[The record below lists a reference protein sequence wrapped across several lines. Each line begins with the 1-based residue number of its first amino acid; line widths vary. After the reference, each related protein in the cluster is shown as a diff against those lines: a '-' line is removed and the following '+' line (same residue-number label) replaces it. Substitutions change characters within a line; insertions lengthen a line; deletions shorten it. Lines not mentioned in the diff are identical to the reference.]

1 MAFIPPSSSYQ
12 ISFRHLKG
20 EYGTGPSG
28 SISFADLYRNGSLVK
43 DNGSTS
49 TIPTSSTIS
58 ASNFYNTQNK
68 FFYLLKE
75 VSDFPEIHVYLH
87 HYDNFTDTTKDY
99 NADGDYSYAYGWTG
113 GYGNTKGTYPVGNV
127 KYNIVTYFNELS
139 GSSPA
144 GRYMSVRPT
153 TLKRFGQ
160 SFGAYNSSSY
170 NDYYPTDYSSSTP
183 SSSTYNITYSINPSY
198 YTGTEYRYGAHPNVE
213 PSTGNI
219 QVATAY
225 YASNTSAY
233 NYTLTLCE
241 YNNSVHVSSDVV
253 RYADPQSDIYA
264 SIPPGHVASAAI
276 SQDGIYYITNYYNA
290 AVTPR
295 YRLRGGRRTDSDD
308 YVFPNDNDHD
318 QVYCVSC
325 LNDPTGG
332 ATPKANENTG
342 CFLVSTERYFEAF
355 SMLTTGSALF
365 KATTQPVCN
374 EYMVG
379 RVMAWDPTDTYC
391 AIGTSSQ
398 GYQPGGSTV
407 ASDGY
412 TFFLKRTNTTW
423 TTIWPNVKNTFNS
436 TVTSIAWDST
446 STYVAFTYSTNNSS
460 LGGTCV
466 IYKRS
471 GDTFT
476 KLTAFE
482 TFDAIGCGFH
492 PPGTYGSTYT

>member
-12 ISFRHLKG
+12 ISLRHLKG

-28 SISFADLYRNGSLVK
+28 SISFGDLYRNGSLVK
-43 DNGSTS
+43 NNGSTS
-49 TIPTSSTIS
+49 TIPTSGAIS

-68 FFYLLKE
+68 FFYLLKDQ
-75 VSDFPEIHVYLH
+75 SDFPQIHIYLH

-99 NADGDYSYAYGWTG
+99 NADGTYSYTYGWTG
-113 GYGNTKGTYPVGNV
+113 GYSTLRGTYPVSNV
-127 KYNIVTYFNELS
+127 KYNIVTYFTELS
-139 GSSPA
+139 GTSSGA
-144 GRYMSVRPT
+144 RYIAVKPT

-170 NDYYPTDYSSSTP
+170 NDYYPTNYSTSTP
-183 SSSTYNITYSINPSY
+183 SSSTYNEHYTINPSY
-198 YTGTEYRYGAHPNVE
+198 YTGTEYRYGAHPVVD
-213 PSTGNI
+213 SDTDSI
-219 QVATAY
+219 RVATAY
-225 YASNTSAY
+225 YGGTSTY
-233 NYTLTLCE
+233 NYDLTLIT
-241 YNNSVHVSSDVV
+241 YDANVHSTSDVT
-253 RYADPQSDIYA
+253 RHCDAASDISA
-264 SIPPGHVASAAI
+264 SIPSGYVASAAI
-276 SQDGIYYITNYYNA
+276 SHDANYYITNWYNA
-290 AVTPR
+290 TQTPR
-295 YRLRGGRRTDSDD
+295 YNLKGGRRTSPKT
-308 YVFPNDNDHD
+308 YYHPNDNNHD
-318 QVYCVSC
+318 FNYCVSSV
-325 LNDPTGG
+325 NDPG
-332 ATPKANENTG
+332 AGPATAATG
-342 CFLVSTERYFEAF
+342 CFLVSCERYFEAF
-355 SMLTTGSALF
+355 CATTSSLY
-365 KATTQPVCN
+365 KASTQPVCN

-391 AIGTSSQ
+391 AIGTSTQ

-412 TFFLKRTNTTW
+412 TFFLKRTSTTW

-446 STYVAFTYSTNNSS
+446 STYVAFTYSTYNSS

-492 PPGTYGSTYT
+492 PPGTYGSTYP